1 MFATGNQAKVNRFS
15 KGLNDRGIRI
25 LTLED
30 VNLDVDIEEC
40 GKDAI
45 ENALIKARAYHI
57 KTSMPTIAVDDNLYI
72 ENLPDNKQPGMYVRR
87 VNGKRLSDTE
97 MLEYYSK
104 LVRDYGTDGKLTAK
118 WVYGMAFLINGK
130 EYTYTWNKSEFYLV
144 DKSSNIINPGYPL
157 NSISINKKLN
167 KYFSELTEEDKLLIQ
182 EDENHVIE
190 FIYSNLIKNM

>member
-72 ENLPDNKQPGMYVRR
+72 ENLPDSKQPGMYVRR
-87 VNGKRLSDTE
+87 VNGKRLSDVE

-104 LVRDYGTDGKLTAK
+104 LVRD
-118 WVYGMAFLINGK
+118 
-130 EYTYTWNKSEFYLV
+130 
-144 DKSSNIINPGYPL
+144 
-157 NSISINKKLN
+157 
-167 KYFSELTEEDKLLIQ
+167 
-182 EDENHVIE
+182 
-190 FIYSNLIKNM
+190 

>member
-1 MFATGNQAKVNRFS
+1 MKQILFATGNQAKVNRFS

-72 ENLPDNKQPGMYVRR
+72 ENCG
-87 VNGKRLSDTE
+87 E
-97 MLEYYSK
+97 HC
-104 LVRDYGTDGKLTAK
+104 
-118 WVYGMAFLINGK
+118 
-130 EYTYTWNKSEFYLV
+130 FYL
-144 DKSSNIINPGYPL
+144 SGGLNNNININ
-157 NSISINKKLN
+157 N
-167 KYFSELTEEDKLLIQ
+167 
-182 EDENHVIE
+182 
-190 FIYSNLIKNM
+190 